1 MLVAMP
7 GAGNDWFR
15 VRTSPSYTWATLLA
29 LQRCRSQHLEMRPP
43 HSFCLMR
50 CHLQAFVL
58 FSSAAAAEKAKAAIN
73 GRMFSGRTLHVD
85 LVSQDAFA
93 SV

>member
-15 VRTSPSYTWATLLA
+15 VRTSPPYTWATLA
-29 LQRCRSQHLEMRPP
+29 LQRCRSQHLGMLGSPN
-43 HSFCLMR
+43 SFCLMR

>member
-1 MLVAMP
+1 M
-7 GAGNDWFR
+7 
-15 VRTSPSYTWATLLA
+15 LA
-29 LQRCRSQHLEMRPP
+29 LLRCRSHHLEMLDFP
-43 HSFCLMR
+43 HSSCLMR

-85 LVSQDAFA
+85 LISPDAFA